1 MKFKIIGL
9 IVIIFMFIPLAVSCN
24 NYDMNL
30 KQESLVVY
38 CPHPLEFIDPIISEF
53 ENETDIAVEVI
64 VAATGELLERVENEK
79 DNPYGDVLWGGSI
92 SMLNTKKEFFEPYFS
107 KNEDDF
113 IYRNEEGY
121 ITAFTAVPSIIMVN
135 KNIIGDISIRGY
147 EDLLQKDL
155 KGKIAF
161 ANPNKSSSSF
171 EHLINQ
177 LYAMGNGNP
186 DNGWNYV
193 ERFIFQL
200 DGNLLDNSLQVYKGV
215 ADGQYP
221 VGLTFEGAAAKYL
234 KLGAPI
240 EIIYPVEGTIIKPD
254 GIALIKNAKN
264 IKNGKKFIDFLTE
277 KETQS
282 FISNELNGRS
292 VRKDIPLSLGL
303 KPYDEMNIIRDDI
316 DWTRENKDRI
326 LNKFNYLFKLI
337 NGEEN

>member
-1 MKFKIIGL
+1 MKIRIMSL
-9 IVIIFMFIPLAVSCN
+9 IVIIVLFITLAVACN
-24 NYDMNL
+24 NDDVDI

-53 ENETDIAVEVI
+53 ENETGIAVEVI
-64 VAATGELLERVENEK
+64 AAATGELLERVENEK

-107 KNEDDF
+107 KNEDEF
-113 IYRNEEGY
+113 IYKNKDGY
-121 ITAFTAVPSIIMVN
+121 ITAFTVVPSIIMVN
-135 KNIIGDISIRGY
+135 KNLIGDISISGY
-147 EDLLQKDL
+147 EDLLQEDL

-186 DNGWNYV
+186 EDGWKYV
-193 ERFIFQL
+193 EKFIFQL
-200 DGNLLDNSLQVYKGV
+200 DGNLLDNSSQVYKGV

-234 KLGAPI
+234 KIGAPI

-254 GIALIKNAKN
+254 GIALIRNAKN
-264 IKNGKKFIDFLTE
+264 SKNGKKFINFLTE
-277 KETQS
+277 KETQK
-282 FISNELNGRS
+282 FISSELNGRS
-292 VRKDIPLSLGL
+292 VRNDIQLSIGL
-303 KPYDEMNIIRDDI
+303 KSYDEINIIHDDI
-316 DWTRENKDRI
+316 DWTIQNKDRI

-337 NGEEN
+337 YGDKN